1 MNVHDTASDYMMRY
15 QESILISTIFFQ
27 IPKRALMVD
36 TYDYKNQFEKENE
49 ESASTTITGY
59 KKRNDF

>member
-1 MNVHDTASDYMMRY
+1 
-15 QESILISTIFFQ
+15 
-27 IPKRALMVD
+27 MVD